1 MLVHKGHKR
10 RQRTLTV
17 RSRAKDSFK
26 GIIIGPRDEIAAVL
40 LPSETGSTTEDQQ
53 QAAHQHMHRVPV
65 KHP

>member
-26 GIIIGPRDEIAAVL
+26 GIIIGPGDEIAAVL
-40 LPSETGSTTEDQQ
+40 LPSDTGSTTED
-53 QAAHQHMHRVPV
+53 
-65 KHP
+65 